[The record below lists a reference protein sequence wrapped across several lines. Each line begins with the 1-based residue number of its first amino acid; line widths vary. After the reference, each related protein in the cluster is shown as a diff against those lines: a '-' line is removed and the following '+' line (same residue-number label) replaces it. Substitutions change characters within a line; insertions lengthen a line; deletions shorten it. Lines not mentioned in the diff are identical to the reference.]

1 MASLSRI
8 RNITDKHPVLTGF
21 CLVLVA
27 LAVLRVLL
35 VIVAVRNAAEIS
47 LHDFPGSVWESEEPF
62 VRLEVSETP
71 GDGING
77 FLIDDGEKREICLI
91 TTAGNAAEVVDF
103 EQLQIARQQGRGVS
117 EEMILMEVMYRFKKD
132 NLVVKVESDYVYDK
146 QYRVIALL
154 RVR

>member
-35 VIVAVRNAAEIS
+35 IIVVVRYAARITPY
-47 LHDFPGSVWESEEPF
+47 DFPGSVWESEEPF
-62 VRLEVSETP
+62 VHLEVSETP

-77 FLIDDGEKREICLI
+77 FLVENGNIEKMADALVRLIEDDNKRH
-91 TTAGNAAEVVDF
+91 TFAKNAIQNVKRFQMDRIAEQWRELF
-103 EQLQIARQQGRGVS
+103 E
-117 EEMILMEVMYRFKKD
+117 
-132 NLVVKVESDYVYDK
+132 N
-146 QYRVIALL
+146 VIQN
-154 RVR
+154 